1 MLITMDRIESFFE
14 AKTFA
19 VAGASI
25 EPHKYGN
32 QVFRTLLLAKR
43 ETYPLNPK
51 RGFVEGHQAYAKL
64 AELPV
69 VPESLSII
77 TPPEVT
83 RQVVDDAISIGVKHI
98 WMQPGAEDEDAAEAA
113 RKAGINVIDDGSCV
127 LVLLARQ

>member
-1 MLITMDRIESFFE
+1 MDRIESFFE

-32 QVFRTLLLAKR
+32 QVFRALLLAKR

-83 RQVVDDAISIGVKHI
+83 RQVVDDAISIGVSTFGCSRELRMRTLPKPHGK
-98 WMQPGAEDEDAAEAA
+98 Q
-113 RKAGINVIDDGSCV
+113 GSM
-127 LVLLARQ
+127 

>member
-1 MLITMDRIESFFE
+1 MLITMDRIESFFA

-19 VAGASI
+19 VAGASS
-25 EPHKYGN
+25 ERHKYGN
-32 QVFRTLLLAKR
+32 QVFRALLLAKR

-51 RGFVEGHQAYAKL
+51 QGLVEGHQAYGKL

-77 TPPEVT
+77 TPPKVT
-83 RQVVDDAISIGVKHI
+83 RQVVEDAISIGVKHI
-98 WMQPGAEDEDAAEAA
+98 WMQPGAEDKEAAEAA
-113 RKAGINVIDDGSCV
+113 RQAGINVIDDGSCV